1 MPAHAQA
8 RKKRA
13 AGRRQQR
20 ADSREAEEA
29 ATVTETSTPAP
40 DSPEHSEHEGEIH
53 SSKTGISSLSF
64 EILDSIFGYFSAQRW
79 STTSSLS
86 TPWKRTAENDAIGSY
101 YQAQQDLLN
110 FCTVSKQFY
119 RVARCGLLSPWS
131 PERPRAS

>member
-1 MPAHAQA
+1 MPEQK

-13 AGRRQQR
+13 VGGRRER
-20 ADSREAEEA
+20 AASSEAEEA
-29 ATVTETSTPAP
+29 ATVETETPSTP
-40 DSPEHSEHEGEIH
+40 DSPEHDEHEGEIH
-53 SSKTGISSLSF
+53 SGKTGISSLSF
-64 EILDSIFGYFSAQRW
+64 EILDGIFGYFSAQRW

-119 RVARCGLLSPWS
+119 RVAR
-131 PERPRAS
+131 